1 MEHLF
6 AVACAPHVRAECGSS
21 PQGGAGKI
29 ADTETPAVNP
39 ASVLAKVALILDA
52 LSAADGTLG
61 LSELARRSGVAKSSV
76 HRLCGELVEWG
87 VVERIGDGFRLGP
100 KLFELGAHVP
110 SQRRIRDLALP
121 YLQRLLIS
129 TGHTI
134 HLVVHRGESNLY
146 LEKLEMQSTTPTPTQ
161 VGERVVL
168 HASATGKAVLAFGDP
183 GRTLEILARPLEA
196 VTPNTIVDSTA
207 LAADLALTRRRGYS
221 IEREEFVVG
230 FNSVAAPLFEVRG
243 RVLGAVS
250 VTAGSQVLEVAET
263 ARQLCMITT
272 QISQRLGHRGTSLPQ

>member
-1 MEHLF
+1 MRQQ
-6 AVACAPHVRAECGSS
+6 PT
-21 PQGGAGKI
+21 GGAGKI
-29 ADTETPAVNP
+29 ADSETPAAFPV
-39 ASVLAKVALILDA
+39 SLLAKVALILDA

-61 LSELARRSGVAKSSV
+61 LSELARRCGVAKSSV
-76 HRLCGELVEWG
+76 HRLCGELVDWG
-87 VVERIGDGFRLGP
+87 VVERSGDGFRLGP

-110 SQRRIRDLALP
+110 SQRRVRDLALP
-121 YLQRLLIS
+121 YLQGLLIS

-134 HLVVHRGESNLY
+134 HLAVDRGESNLY

-183 GRTLEILARPLEA
+183 GRILEILARPLA
-196 VTPNTIVDSTA
+196 AITPNTIVDSTA
-207 LAADLALTRRRGYS
+207 LAADLAQTRRRGYS

-230 FNSVAAPLFEVRG
+230 FNSVAAPLFEARG

-250 VTAGSQVLEVAET
+250 VTASSQVLDLAQT
-263 ARQLCMITT
+263 ARQLCMVTT
-272 QISQRLGHRGTSLPQ
+272 QISQRLGHRG